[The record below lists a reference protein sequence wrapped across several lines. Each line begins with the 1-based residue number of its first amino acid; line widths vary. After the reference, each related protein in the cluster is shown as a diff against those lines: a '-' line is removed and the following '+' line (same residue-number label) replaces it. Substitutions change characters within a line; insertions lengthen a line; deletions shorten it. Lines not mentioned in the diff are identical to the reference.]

1 MSKTVKPLG
10 LGKGLS
16 AIFESQSKHDDPK
29 IATSVYEVEI
39 SKISPNKS
47 QPRTIF
53 DAEAISELAGSIRR
67 LGVIQPITVRAIGGD
82 MFEIISGE
90 RRYRASLEAGRDT
103 IPAYVRSVDDAE
115 LLEMALV
122 ENVQREELGAME
134 IALTIQ
140 RLIEEL
146 GITQK
151 ALGESIGKR
160 RSTVSNYLRLLS
172 LSPRVQSALQNEEIT
187 MGHAKVIASIEGE
200 GEQEKFLDTIIARKL
215 SVRAAEEL
223 LANRNKVKEGRAILT
238 KQYYQER
245 KKLEELLG
253 KKRVKVQ
260 ESGDGGKVVI
270 AFSNRAELEELVGK
284 FSKN

>member
-16 AIFESQSKHDDPK
+16 AIFESQSKNDDPR

-53 DAEAISELAGSIRR
+53 DAEAISELADSIRR
-67 LGVIQPITVRAIGGD
+67 LGVIQPITVRAIGGGD
-82 MFEIISGE
+82 FEIISGE
-90 RRYRASLEAGRDT
+90 RRYRASKEAGLDT

-134 IALTIQ
+134 IALTIK

-172 LSPRVQSALQNEEIT
+172 LSPKVQSALRDEQIT
-187 MGHAKVIASIEGE
+187 MGHAKVVASVEE
-200 GEQEKFLDTIIARKL
+200 ETAQEKFLDTIIEKKL

-223 LANRNKVKEGRAILT
+223 LANRAKTKVGRVAPANRYT
-238 KQYYQER
+238 EQKQQ
-245 KKLEELLG
+245 LEQSLG
-253 KKRVKVQ
+253 KRRVKVQ
-260 ESGDGGKVVI
+260 EKGDGGGKVVI
-270 AFSNRAELEELVGK
+270 SFKSQEELEALVGK
-284 FSKN
+284 LS